1 MLSTRSLGNCSQSLL
16 ALPSRDLKRFVPENF
31 CQEGSMQVI
40 NDILQEFSKLAILQ
54 KKKEVGIVKCAQKEG
69 FWTIHRVGGSMGENP
84 PLG

>member
-1 MLSTRSLGNCSQSLL
+1 
-16 ALPSRDLKRFVPENF
+16 
-31 CQEGSMQVI
+31 MQVI

-69 FWTIHRVGGSMGENP
+69 FGTIHRVGGSMGENP